1 MKIYER
7 ELPQKQYH
15 WATSGY
21 FHVPRN
27 HKPSPGDRYIGRWA
41 TWLIGRIS
49 LQSEWK
55 KAGQEIPALFLY
67 SNHPAVSILECDFQL
82 LR

>member
-41 TWLIGRIS
+41 TWLIDQVRYDKG
-49 LQSEWK
+49 E
-55 KAGQEIPALFLY
+55 
-67 SNHPAVSILECDFQL
+67 L
-82 LR
+82 LL

>member
-27 HKPSPGDRYIGRWA
+27 HKPSPGDRYISDLPIDLKW
-41 TWLIGRIS
+41 
-49 LQSEWK
+49 ED
-55 KAGQEIPALFLY
+55 EPY
-67 SNHPAVSILECDFQL
+67 DILENGLVRKEDFKIWPDF
-82 LR
+82 RKC